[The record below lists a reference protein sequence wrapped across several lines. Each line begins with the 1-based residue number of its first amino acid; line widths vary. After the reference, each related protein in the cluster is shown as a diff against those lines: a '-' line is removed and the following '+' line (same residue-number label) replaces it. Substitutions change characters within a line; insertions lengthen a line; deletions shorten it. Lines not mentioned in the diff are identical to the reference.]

1 MEIAVL
7 ALGCFWGP
15 EIKFSKIDGI
25 IKTEVG
31 YCGGNSSITTYK
43 EVCTGNTN
51 HAEVVKLD
59 FDEKIITYEKILK
72 IFFQIHD
79 PTTLNS
85 QGPDFGTQYRS
96 EIFYL
101 NDNQKMIAEKVLNE
115 VNERLSGKVVTK
127 ISLLKNYCP
136 AEEYHQKYLESLHI
150 PGAIFFDI
158 DENSRKDTALPHML
172 VDQMSW
178 DKIVS
183 NMGIKKNDEIVI
195 YDNSDVISSCRGWF
209 NFIYYGHD
217 PKLINVLNGGLRK
230 WLKEKKKVTDE
241 ISNIDKSDYKGSE
254 RKDLVK
260 SKQAIDQNIDEK
272 IFTLI
277 DARSRERFEGKI
289 PEPRKGL
296 RSGCIKNSFCIPFND
311 CLNDD
316 KTFKNKDQLKK
327 IFKTSIEN
335 LEQKKIVF
343 SCGSGVTACVLALAY
358 SLINDK
364 YLPCIYD
371 GSWAEYGLI

>member
-31 YCGGNSSITTYK
+31 YCGGNSSMTTYK

-101 NDNQKMIAEKVLNE
+101 NDAQKMIAEKVLNE
-115 VNERLSGKVVTK
+115 VNERLSGNVVTK

-136 AEEYHQKYLESLHI
+136 AEEYHQKYLEK
-150 PGAIFFDI
+150 
-158 DENSRKDTALPHML
+158 R
-172 VDQMSW
+172 
-178 DKIVS
+178 
-183 NMGIKKNDEIVI
+183 
-195 YDNSDVISSCRGWF
+195 
-209 NFIYYGHD
+209 
-217 PKLINVLNGGLRK
+217 
-230 WLKEKKKVTDE
+230 
-241 ISNIDKSDYKGSE
+241 
-254 RKDLVK
+254 
-260 SKQAIDQNIDEK
+260 
-272 IFTLI
+272 
-277 DARSRERFEGKI
+277 
-289 PEPRKGL
+289 
-296 RSGCIKNSFCIPFND
+296 
-311 CLNDD
+311 
-316 KTFKNKDQLKK
+316 
-327 IFKTSIEN
+327 
-335 LEQKKIVF
+335 
-343 SCGSGVTACVLALAY
+343 
-358 SLINDK
+358 
-364 YLPCIYD
+364 
-371 GSWAEYGLI
+371 